1 MNIPNHSPHE
11 GATFDRLSQD
21 ELLLAAAD
29 ERNLDRVKGRISDR
43 LGHHPHA
50 AAAVDLID
58 EAILY
63 LRLASSGQ

>member
-1 MNIPNHSPHE
+1 MNIPANPQQ
-11 GATFDRLSQD
+11 GANCDRLNTQ

-29 ERNLDRVKGRISDR
+29 ERNLDRVRARISDR

-50 AAAVDLID
+50 AAAADLID

-63 LRLASSGQ
+63 LRLAIAGQ